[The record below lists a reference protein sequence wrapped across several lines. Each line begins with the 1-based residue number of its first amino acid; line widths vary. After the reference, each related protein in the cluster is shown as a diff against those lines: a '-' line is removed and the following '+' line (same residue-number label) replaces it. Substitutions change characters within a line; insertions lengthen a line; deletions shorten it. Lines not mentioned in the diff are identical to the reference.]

1 MAILK
6 GGVDGPI
13 SGLVGTVICYKVGEV
28 NYLRAKIG
36 PRPENSWSEKQILHR
51 KRISSVGSF
60 WKALAKNPVRASW
73 RAAAGLWP
81 GYSLFL
87 KTNLAAFSADGVHI
101 DLEYLHLST
110 GSLPLPHQLKASVSV
125 GNTQIWEAAWLN
137 DSGKGLA
144 KLNDELMVMVVRDG
158 KFSHL
163 LSTGSKRGD
172 QSASIELPGGE
183 GTVQGIYL
191 SFASGDKSSYSMDQF
206 FVAV

>member
-28 NYLRAKIG
+28 NYMRSKIG
-36 PRPENSWSEKQILHR
+36 PRSENSWSEKQVLHR

-60 WKALAKNPVRASW
+60 WKSLAKNPARASW
-73 RAAAGLWP
+73 RAAAGLLP
-81 GYSLFL
+81 GFSLFL
-87 KTNLAAFSADGVHI
+87 KTNFAAFSADGSQV

-110 GSLPLPHQLKASVSV
+110 GNLPLPHQLTASVSGSNSQV
-125 GNTQIWEAAWLN
+125 WEATWLN

-144 KLNDELMVMVVRDG
+144 RLNDELLVMVVRDG
-158 KFSHL
+158 KFSRL
-163 LSTGSKRGD
+163 LSTGAKRDD
-172 QSASIELPGGE
+172 QLASIELPGAE

-206 FVAV
+206 FVAG

>member
-28 NYLRAKIG
+28 NYMRSKLR
-36 PRPENSWSEKQILHR
+36 PRSSGSWSEKQVLHR

-73 RAAAGLWP
+73 RVAAGLWP

-87 KTNLAAFSADGVHI
+87 KTNFAAFSADGAQI

-110 GSLPLPHQLKASVSV
+110 GNLPLPHQLKASVSGDNPQV
-125 GNTQIWEAAWLN
+125 WEATWLN

-144 KLNDELMVMVVRDG
+144 KLNDELLVMVVRDG
-158 KFSHL
+158 KFSDL
-163 LSTGSKRGD
+163 LPTGSKRGD

>member
-28 NYLRAKIG
+28 NYVRGKIG
-36 PRPENSWSEKQILHR
+36 PRSKNSWSEKQVLHR

-60 WKALAKNPVRASW
+60 WKSLAKNPARSSW
-73 RAAAGLWP
+73 RTAAGLLP
-81 GYSLFL
+81 GFSLFL
-87 KTNLAAFSADGVHI
+87 KTNLAAFSADGEQI

-110 GSLPLPHQLKASVSV
+110 GPLPLPHQLNASVSL
-125 GNTQIWEAAWLN
+125 GNTQVWEATWLN

-144 KLNDELMVMVVRDG
+144 KLNDELLVMVVRDG
-158 KFSHL
+158 KFSN
-163 LSTGSKRGD
+163 SIATGAKRGD
-172 QSASIELPGGE
+172 KSASVQLPGGE

-191 SFASGDKSSYSMDQF
+191 SFASSDKASYSPDQF
-206 FVAV
+206 FVA

>member
-1 MAILK
+1 MARLK

-13 SGLVGTVICYKVGEV
+13 SGLVGTVVCYKVGD
-28 NYLRAKIG
+28 NNIIRSKMR
-36 PRPENSWSEKQILHR
+36 PRGKDSWSDKQVLHR
-51 KRISSVGSF
+51 KRISSVGSL
-60 WKALAKNPVRASW
+60 WKELSTNPVRASW
-73 RAAAGLWP
+73 RIASGLWP

-87 KTNLAAFSADGVHI
+87 KTNLAAFSADGAHI
-101 DLEYLHLST
+101 DLEYLHIST
-110 GSLPLPHQLKASVSV
+110 GTLPLPHQLKASVSGDNPQV
-125 GNTQIWEAAWLN
+125 WEATWLN

-144 KLNDELMVMVVRDG
+144 MLNDELLVMVVRDG

-163 LSTGSKRGD
+163 LTTGSKRDD
-172 QSASIELPGGE
+172 QSASIQLPGGE